1 MIATD
6 GNILP
11 TKALG
16 IVDSGCDSTTFP
28 IEWAE
33 RLGIDPNADCVPQE
47 CSTAGGPI
55 IQHAYAPGVHVLFL
69 GKKLL
74 LSATFAPECPHVLL
88 GREDFF
94 MYFKSVNFH
103 QAKQKLTFE
112 AAPDWSAAIDAA
124 KANVEEI
131 GKYIEAQAAAEA
143 AAVSPTA

>member
-33 RLGIDPNADCVPQE
+33 RLGIDPNTDCVPQE

-55 IQHAYAPGVHVLFL
+55 TQHAYAPGVHVLFL

-103 QAKQKLTFE
+103 QAKQKLVFE
-112 AAPDWSAAIDAA
+112 AAPDWGIAVEAA
-124 KANVEEI
+124 KANVDQI
-131 GKYIEAQAAAEA
+131 GKFIEAQAAAEA
-143 AAVSPTA
+143 AAASPAS

>member
-1 MIATD
+1 MVAIG

-33 RLGIDPNADCVPQE
+33 RLGIDPVADCVPQE
-47 CSTAGGPI
+47 CSTAGGTI
-55 IQHAYAPGVHVLFL
+55 TQFAYAPGVHVLFL

-103 QAKQKLTFE
+103 QAKQKLTLE
-112 AAPDWSAAIDAA
+112 AATDWEAAADAA
-124 KANVEEI
+124 RSNVRQI
-131 GKYIEAQAAAEA
+131 GEYIEAQAAAEA
-143 AAVSPTA
+143 ADASPTP

>member
-1 MIATD
+1 MVGTD
-6 GNILP
+6 GKILP

-33 RLGIDPNADCVPQE
+33 RLGIDPAGDCVPQD

-55 IQHAYAPGVHVLFL
+55 QQFAYAPGVHVLFL

-94 MYFKSVNFH
+94 MYFKSVNFE
-103 QAKQKLTFE
+103 QAREKLILE
-112 AAPDWSAAIDAA
+112 GAADWKAAVKAA
-124 KANVEEI
+124 TANVQKM
-131 GKYIEAQAAAEA
+131 GTLIEAQAAAEA
-143 AAVSPTA
+143 ASSPAA

>member
-1 MIATD
+1 MVRTD
-6 GNILP
+6 GKILP
-11 TKALG
+11 TKPLG

-33 RLGIDPNADCVPQE
+33 RLGINPTADCVPQD

-55 IQHAYAPGVHVLFL
+55 TQFAYAPGVHVLFR

-74 LSATFAPECPHVLL
+74 LSATFALECPHVLL

-103 QAKQKLTFE
+103 QARQKLVLE
-112 AAPDWSAAIDAA
+112 GVVDWKVAVKAATE
-124 KANVEEI
+124 NVQRM
-131 GKYIEAQAAAEA
+131 GAHIEAQAAEA
-143 AAVSPTA
+143 ASVSPAS